1 MTTSSGEPLLFLLFS
16 ASLQAD
22 SLNTRLAQL
31 AARTIEAHG
40 SKVDLASMREFEAP
54 SFDANVERDEGLPS
68 GAERFRRRL
77 EDADAF
83 VIASPE
89 YN

>member
-1 MTTSSGEPLLFLLFS
+1 
-16 ASLQAD
+16 
-22 SLNTRLAQL
+22 
-31 AARTIEAHG
+31 
-40 SKVDLASMREFEAP
+40 MREFEAP